1 VANVS
6 ELFARFEKRYTPE
19 TVVRAE
25 LRMPADGFSVT
36 VLFGP
41 SGAGKT
47 TLLRCLAGLE
57 RPESGTIRLG
67 DDVWFD
73 AGEGVCRG
81 PQQRGIGYL
90 FQDYALFPHLTV
102 AANIGYGLSGVSAAE
117 RRRIVGEAMDR
128 YGLAGLQDRFPRQ
141 ISGGQ
146 QQRVALARVLVRRPS
161 LLLLDEPLSA
171 LDAVLREEL
180 RWELRRVLQDAGI
193 PVILVTHDR
202 VEAIALADQV
212 AVMKDGNIL
221 ETGPVH
227 EVFTRPGDLSVAR
240 IVGVETVVP
249 ARLVRVHE
257 GLATVEVGGVELVA
271 VSSEHLEGEAYA
283 CIRAED
289 VFLQRSV
296 TGRVSARNQLRSLV
310 TTVTPEGP
318 MVRVGLDCGFS
329 LTALVTRPACEEL
342 ALRTGEWVFAL
353 IKAPSVHLV
362 ARGTRG

>member
-1 VANVS
+1 MS
-6 ELFARFEKRYTPE
+6 ELFAQFEKRYDPDT
-19 TVVRAE
+19 TVRAE
-25 LRMPADGFSVT
+25 LRTPAEGFSVT

-41 SGAGKT
+41 SGAGKST
-47 TLLRCLAGLE
+47 VLRCLAGLE
-57 RPESGTIRLG
+57 RPESGVICFG
-67 DDVWFD
+67 DDVWFE
-73 AGEGVCRG
+73 AREGVCLR

-90 FQDYALFPHLTV
+90 FQEYALFPHLTV
-102 AANIGYGLSGVSAAE
+102 AANIGYGLSGASPAE
-117 RRRIVGEAMDR
+117 RRRIVGEAIER

-146 QQRVALARVLVRRPS
+146 QQRVALARVLVRRPR

-180 RWELRRVLQDAGI
+180 RWELRRVLQDSGI
-193 PVILVTHDR
+193 PVLLVTHDR
-202 VEAIALADQV
+202 VEAIALADEV
-212 AVMKDGNIL
+212 AVMKDGEIR

-227 EVFTRPGDLSVAR
+227 RVFTRPADLSVAR

-249 ARLVRVHE
+249 ARLVSVDN
-257 GLATVEVGGVELVA
+257 GLATVDISGVELVVVA
-271 VSSEHLEGEAYA
+271 PAHLEKEAYA

-289 VFLQRSV
+289 VMLQRNV
-296 TGRVSARNQLRSLV
+296 TGTASARNQLQARITS
-310 TTVTPEGP
+310 VTPEGP

-342 ALRTGEWVFAL
+342 GLKTGESVFAL

-362 ARGTRG
+362 AR